1 MKAIAKLA
9 VLLSVTGVL
18 FFSTRPVMAAETESA
33 AAVDPTATAPTATL
47 VNAVVVG
54 AAAGAARGFVVALF
68 GTPSIGAAVAVGA
81 VSGAVAGAAAS
92 LTADLIDGPVTE
104 AVPLPSTA
112 LD

>member
-1 MKAIAKLA
+1 MKAFARYA
-9 VLLSVTGVL
+9 ALLSIAGVL
-18 FFSTRPVMAAETESA
+18 FASTRPVMAAETESA
-33 AAVDPTATAPTATL
+33 AAIDPTATAPAATL

-54 AAAGAARGFVVALF
+54 AVAGAARGFTVALF

-92 LTADLIDGPVTE
+92 LTADLIDGPVLE